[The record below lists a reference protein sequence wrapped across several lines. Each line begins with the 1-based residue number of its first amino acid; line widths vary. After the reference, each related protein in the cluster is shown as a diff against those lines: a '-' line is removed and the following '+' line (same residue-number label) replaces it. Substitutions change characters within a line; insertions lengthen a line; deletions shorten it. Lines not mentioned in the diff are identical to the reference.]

1 MSLSDVSPL
10 GMGPNGLHSR
20 AMPRARH
27 PPDPLSAL
35 EGQLAA
41 LRLDDQRLAKSLE
54 DAKEARRKLASR
66 IRALESSLRLA
77 RSGGEPLE
85 AEMHSGTIADAI
97 ESLLRRNRQMRVSEL
112 VQALQDAGKLL
123 RTESAYSTLFKT
135 LARDQRFEKVPGR
148 RGYWQLR

>member
-1 MSLSDVSPL
+1 MPLSDTSSSSI
-10 GMGPNGLHSR
+10 GLSGLDFCS
-20 AMPRARH
+20 MPGSNH
-27 PPDPLSAL
+27 PSDPLSAL

-41 LRLDDQRLAKSLE
+41 LRREDQRLAKSLE

-66 IRALESSLRLA
+66 IRALEASLRLA
-77 RSGGEPLE
+77 RAGGEPLE

-97 ESLLRRNRQMRVSEL
+97 QSLLRRNGEMRASEL

-135 LARDQRFEKVPGR
+135 LARDRRFQKVPGR
-148 RGYWQLR
+148 RGHWQLS

>member
-1 MSLSDVSPL
+1 MSLWDVSPL
-10 GMGPNGLHSR
+10 GMGLNGLHCCSMSR
-20 AMPRARH
+20 AHR

-35 EGQLAA
+35 EGQLED
-41 LRLDDQRLAKSLE
+41 LRLEDQRLAKSLE

-97 ESLLRRNRQMRVSEL
+97 ESLLRRNGEMRASEL
-112 VQALQDAGKLL
+112 VLALQDAGKLL

-135 LARDQRFEKVPGR
+135 LARDRRFEKATGR
-148 RGYWQLR
+148 RGYWQLS

>member
-10 GMGPNGLHSR
+10 SAGLNGLHSR
-20 AMPRARH
+20 AMTRAH
-27 PPDPLSAL
+27 QPPDPLGAL
-35 EGQLAA
+35 EGKLAA

-97 ESLLRRNRQMRVSEL
+97 ESLLRRNRQMRASEL

-148 RGYWQLR
+148 RGYWQLG

>member
-1 MSLSDVSPL
+1 MPLSDMSSLS
-10 GMGPNGLHSR
+10 MGLSGLHFCS
-20 AMPRARH
+20 MPGSNH

-35 EGQLAA
+35 EGQLAV
-41 LRLDDQRLAKSLE
+41 LRLEDQRLAKSLE

-66 IRALESSLRLA
+66 IRALEASLRLA
-77 RSGGEPLE
+77 RAGGEPLE

-97 ESLLRRNRQMRVSEL
+97 ESLLRRNGEMRASEL

-135 LARDQRFEKVPGR
+135 LARDQRFRKVLGR
-148 RGYWQLR
+148 RGYWELS